1 MALNPMARPFVP
13 EGGETTAATSSNNCS
28 SSRIRGGVGHH
39 QQQTTESTNVIG
51 SNESNNNATLQES
64 PPRNKSTP
72 PSADSSRS
80 TICQQNGGNNNRQQG
95 NNNRQLQLFLAPA
108 NNNANNENTEQNRT
122 QPLPSNNDVQFN
134 TEEPLV
140 STGRDPLQQIDNP
153 NNVGTVSSAVYTFGR
168 GLRNAATLV
177 FNQFPFGGWGL
188 SVGAKSDIQHSNNNV
203 VRRRG
208 KRLKR
213 FQTGSISSID
223 NNDDATYQSPLRSK
237 RQIAPPAAP
246 SRRRVRIRRRRIPA
260 GASLQGTGFDD
271 KRKRTKQ
278 VVSNGDNVVDNGA
291 KRTKRTSGV
300 ERVEVDTTDYITALV
315 CILSFGMLLYGT

>member
-1 MALNPMARPFVP
+1 MALNPMAPPFVP
-13 EGGETTAATSSNNCS
+13 FEGGKTTASSSTNNCS
-28 SSRIRGGVGHH
+28 SNSGGVGH

-51 SNESNNNATLQES
+51 NKSNNNATLQES
-64 PPRNKSTP
+64 SPPRYKSTQ

-80 TICQQNGGNNNRQQG
+80 TICQQNGGNNNLQQG

-108 NNNANNENTEQNRT
+108 NNNSNNNENTQQNRT
-122 QPLPSNNDVQFN
+122 QSLPSNNNVQFN
-134 TEEPLV
+134 SEERSV
-140 STGRDPLQQIDNP
+140 STHRDPLQQINTT
-153 NNVGTVSSAVYTFGR
+153 NNIGTVSSSVVSTFRR
-168 GLRNAATLV
+168 GLRSAATLL
-177 FNQFPFGGWGL
+177 NQFPFGCWGL
-188 SVGAKSDIQHSNNNV
+188 SVGAKSDIQPSNNNV

-213 FQTGSISSID
+213 FQPGSISSID